1 MRNRRDNRTRPS
13 STADHPVRAVPAV
26 VILAAALG
34 FAGVP
39 GITAAKDTESTGLA
53 VDERVGL
60 LDEAWR
66 LWRIPVRYAASRSP
80 YFQPGLPP
88 YRQQPE
94 KAQQQPLPEAGESAT
109 ETAAPSPPS
118 SNSSEGGSKSPSGG
132 GSEGPSSGG
141 GSEGSSSGSSE
152 SDTPTLTLIE
162 PTPTFTPVDTGPQPG
177 EAPTPTQT
185 PGGS

>member
-1 MRNRRDNRTRPS
+1 MRNPRNNRTRPS
-13 STADHPVRAVPAV
+13 STANHPVRAVPAFV
-26 VILAAALG
+26 LLVAALG
-34 FAGVP
+34 VAGTP
-39 GITAAKDTESTGLA
+39 GIVAAEETDSTSLA

-60 LDEAWR
+60 LGNAWR
-66 LWRIPVRYAASRSP
+66 VWRIPVRYAASRSP

-94 KAQQQPLPEAGESAT
+94 KAQQQPLPEAGESTT
-109 ETAAPSPPS
+109 EAVAPSPPS
-118 SNSSEGGSKSPSGG
+118 SNSSEGGSKSP
-132 GSEGPSSGG
+132 SGG

-162 PTPTFTPVDTGPQPG
+162 PTPTFTLVDPGPQPG

-185 PGGS
+185 PSGP